1 MQATSSRPRLAG
13 FIGAVLALGLA
24 AGCGTDEKPY
34 VERPVEELYN
44 AAMDYLAAEEWQP
57 AAKAFEE
64 VERQHPYS
72 TWATKAQLLNAF
84 ALYQANK
91 YDEAVLAAQR
101 FAQLYPGNKDTA
113 YAYYLIAISHYEQ
126 ISDIGRD
133 QRATQRA
140 LAALEEVVR
149 RFPNSEYARD
159 ARLKI
164 DLTRDHLAGKE
175 MEVGRFYL
183 RRGQTVA
190 AINRFRSVV
199 EKYQTTSHL
208 PEALHRLTEAYL
220 SLGLTE
226 EAQATAAV
234 LGHNYPG
241 SDWYLDSYA
250 LLTGHDLRPEMKQGS
265 WITRTLNRVF

>member
-1 MQATSSRPRLAG
+1 MQGTWSRWRCAG
-13 FIGAVLALGLA
+13 FFALALTLLFA

-34 VERPVEELYN
+34 VDRPVEELYN
-44 AAMDYLAAEEWQP
+44 SAMDLLAAEDWQP
-57 AAKAFEE
+57 AAKAFDE

-72 TWATKAQLLNAF
+72 TWATKAQLLNSY

-91 YDEAVLAAQR
+91 YDEAILAAQR
-101 FAQLYPGNKDTA
+101 FVQLYPGNKDAA

-126 ISDIGRD
+126 ISDVGRD
-133 QRATQRA
+133 QRATQQA

-190 AINRFRSVV
+190 AINRFRAVV

-220 SLGLTE
+220 SLGLIE
-226 EAQATAAV
+226 EAQSAAAV

-250 LLTGHDLRPEMKQGS
+250 LLTGHDLRPEMKNES
-265 WITRTLNRVF
+265 WISRTWNRLF